1 MNGKIV
7 KEWIKKA
14 EQDRVSA
21 KALLSRRKLSVNDV
35 ICFHCQQ
42 SVEKYLKAFLT
53 SVNSEFSKTH
63 DLLDLLDVVLKKDS
77 SFELIRDLIKPLNKF
92 AVRFR
97 YPGEEARRPQ
107 AKHAIQ
113 VMEETKKFITDRM
126 K

>member
-53 SVNSEFSKTH
+53 SVTTEFSKTH
-63 DLLDLLDVVLKKDS
+63 DLLDLLDIVLKKDS

-97 YPGEEARRPQ
+97 YPGEEARRSQ

-113 VMEETKKFITDRM
+113 VMEKTKKFITDRM